1 MVPAYR
7 VGASK
12 TLENAPSGIMAAGI
26 CQVEGLFMAKRKDGV
41 SQELDELSSTLV
53 GDALDLLADGKDVN
67 VLLVVQDQDGAI
79 ASYEFADDGPE
90 AILLAARDR
99 ITALAKKHGDA
110 DEGLGDPIRYAL
122 VYEGMVADDEGAYQ
136 DALILEF
143 GERGYN
149 AYSAFSLFDG
159 KGAGDGFM
167 WTDPAPAGEIEPLL

>member
-1 MVPAYR
+1 M
-7 VGASK
+7 
-12 TLENAPSGIMAAGI
+12 T
-26 CQVEGLFMAKRKDGV
+26 KRKDGV
-41 SQELDELSSTLV
+41 SVELDELSSTLV
-53 GDALDLLADGKDVN
+53 GDALDLLADGEDVN
-67 VLLVVQDQDGAI
+67 VLLVVQDQEGNV

-99 ITALAKKHGDA
+99 VTALAKSQGDSA
-110 DEGLGDPIRYAL
+110 EGLGKPVRYAL
-122 VYEGMVADDEGAYQ
+122 VYEGMVADDEGVYQ

-149 AYSAFSLFDG
+149 AYSAFSFYEG

>member
-1 MVPAYR
+1 M
-7 VGASK
+7 
-12 TLENAPSGIMAAGI
+12 T
-26 CQVEGLFMAKRKDGV
+26 KRKDGV
-41 SQELDELSSTLV
+41 SVELDELSSTLV
-53 GDALDLLADGKDVN
+53 GDALDLLADGEDVN
-67 VLLVVQDQDGAI
+67 VLLVVQDQEGNV

-90 AILLAARDR
+90 AILFAARDR
-99 ITALAKKHGDA
+99 VTALAKSQGDSA
-110 DEGLGDPIRYAL
+110 EGLGKPVRYAL